1 MNEYYFKVSNY
12 KRFVWILMSTFC
24 LTLLVVGYVGAKTQN
39 ATLSFIIMGGV
50 AILLGFSSKYI
61 LNIKTIKV
69 TLSNDFIRID
79 EMKILIQYSDIKWF
93 RIDNGGINVEALVFK
108 SAKHGTKKIFFHK
121 KNNDKSQ
128 WDEFKAQF
136 EKQLMNNNPKL
147 PNYYNS
153 KVWDY
158 VIIAMVTLLVIIP
171 FILFNLNID
180 KSALSK
186 LLPSI
191 LIFYFTGATLI
202 SGILINRKKKNK

>member
-1 MNEYYFKVSNY
+1 MNEYNFKVSNY
-12 KRFVWILMSTFC
+12 KRFVRIFMLTFC
-24 LTLLVVGYVGAKTQN
+24 VTLLISGYVGAKTQN
-39 ATLSFIIMGGV
+39 ATLSFSILGGV
-50 AILLGFSSKYI
+50 VILFGLSSKY
-61 LNIKTIKV
+61 LLDIKTIKV

-93 RIDNGGINVEALVFK
+93 RIDTGGINVEALVFK
-108 SAKHGTKKIFFHK
+108 SDKHGTKKIFYHK

-158 VIIAMVTLLVIIP
+158 VIIVVVSLFVIIP
-171 FILFNLNID
+171 FILFSLNID

-191 LIFYFTGATLI
+191 LIFYGTGATLI
-202 SGILINRKKKNK
+202 SGILINRKRDK

>member
-1 MNEYYFKVSNY
+1 
-12 KRFVWILMSTFC
+12 MSTFC
-24 LTLLVVGYVGAKTQN
+24 LTLLIAGYVGATTQN
-39 ATLSFIIMGGV
+39 AILVFSIMVGV
-50 AILLGFSSKYI
+50 TVLFGFSSKYI
-61 LNIKTIKV
+61 LNVKTIKV
-69 TLSNDFIRID
+69 ILSNDFIRID

-93 RIDNGGINVEALVFK
+93 RIDTSGINVEALVFK
-108 SAKHGTKKIFFHK
+108 SAKHGTKKIFYHK

-147 PNYYNS
+147 ANYYNS

-158 VIIAMVTLLVIIP
+158 VIIVMVTLFAIIP
-171 FILFNLNID
+171 IILFSLNIE

-191 LIFYFTGATLI
+191 LIFYGTGTTLI
-202 SGILINRKKKNK
+202 SGILINRKKKDK